1 MLLSY
6 TLFSYSLVRADSPTS
21 VSVVALEKVN
31 QGETFVVTI
40 AVTPGASMA
49 GMQLD
54 ISLDS
59 SLVTAVQ
66 VEEGDLLSQ
75 DGASTYFSPGTIGT
89 STISGV
95 SGAII
100 TPGQTVS
107 TAGTFASITFTAN
120 TTGGTCDLILS
131 NVIVGDI
138 NGQSLPVSTINGQ
151 VDINSPPMLDPVGD
165 KATNEGMLIE
175 FTITSTDADDDDL
188 EYSALNLPT
197 GATFDTGTNTFSWT
211 PNYAQA
217 DTYSD
222 ITFQVTDGYLTSQE
236 TITITVNQPY
246 PDWDVNGDSATNV
259 LDMIRIG
266 QHWGETGVVGWI
278 AEDANEDGNINVLD
292 MIMVGQHWTG

>member
-1 MLLSY
+1 
-6 TLFSYSLVRADSPTS
+6 
-21 VSVVALEKVN
+21 
-31 QGETFVVTI
+31 
-40 AVTPGASMA
+40 MA

-54 ISLDS
+54 LSFDG

-89 STISGV
+89 GIISGV
-95 SGAII
+95 SGAIT

-107 TAGTFASITFTAN
+107 TAGTFASITFTSN
-120 TTGGTCDLILS
+120 TTGGSCALTLS

-138 NGQSLPVSTINGQ
+138 NGQSLPVNAINGQ
-151 VDINSPPMLDPVGD
+151 VDINSPPEIDPVGD
-165 KATNEGMLIE
+165 KAANEGTLIE
-175 FTITSTDADDDDL
+175 FTITASDADDDTL

-197 GATFDTGTNTFSWT
+197 GATFDTETNTFSWT

-222 ITFQVTDGYLTSQE
+222 ITFQVTDGYLTSEE

-266 QHWGETGVVGWI
+266 QHWGETGVIGWI
-278 AEDANEDGNINVLD
+278 PEDANEDGNINVLD